1 MRERRRDYEMMYIIS
16 PMRTGEEEIAE
27 AVNRVNQSIT
37 SLGGEITAVQQTS
50 PWGRRKFAYSIRE
63 YAEGETSRRIFND
76 GFYVL
81 CSFKLASTQLSELER
96 SLKLND
102 SVLRHL
108 LIHDESHLTVRRIEE
123 RRERPE
129 RPASDGGAA

>member
-27 AVNRVNQSIT
+27 SINRVNQSIT
-37 SLGGEITAVQQTS
+37 SLGGEITAVQQTP
-50 PWGRRKFAYSIRE
+50 PWGRRKFAYAIRE
-63 YAEGETSRRIFND
+63 YAEGETSRRIFNE

-81 CSFKLASTQLSELER
+81 VSFTLASAQLSELER

-108 LIHDESHLTVRRIEE
+108 LTHDESHLTTRRIEE

-129 RPASDGGAA
+129 RPAGDGSDA